1 VDGPHVRLGFAAADA
16 DHLDQPDRRALR
28 LTVPSSRP
36 VLDARQTTD
45 KAANLLA
52 FPGIFPDQLAPI
64 VRNNP
69 DGERELVMASMPGP
83 TKTSARL
90 LRC

>member
-1 VDGPHVRLGFAAADA
+1 
-16 DHLDQPDRRALR
+16 
-28 LTVPSSRP
+28 
-36 VLDARQTTD
+36 LDARQTTD